1 MEVPA
6 TPNPNTN
13 QDSERVPTVS
23 AVDAGLTL
31 PALMRGL
38 RDIGSQATWWLSSC
52 KPGFGVDHLR
62 DNSLDTYWQSD
73 GPQPHFINIEFRRKT
88 SVKAICF
95 YVDYRQDESYT
106 PSRISIR
113 AGNNMLDLVE
123 VAKVEVVE
131 PAGWVVVHLQAKED
145 SVRAFM
151 LQVAILSNH
160 QNGRDTHLRQVRV
173 FTPAIPP
180 PSQLNLHFTSPIL
193 AQFRDIK

>member
-6 TPNPNTN
+6 APNTN
-13 QDSERVPTVS
+13 QDTERVPTVS

-180 PSQLNLHFTSPIL
+180 PSQLNLNFTSPIL
-193 AQFRDIK
+193 AQFRDLK